1 MTIKEHDYVIYL
13 INSVWNEIDYD
24 EDTFLNLDIDKIT
37 SELNDHLKDLQEIIK
52 EGIKWKSIFMKT
64 TIF

>member
-52 EGIKWKSIFMKT
+52 EGKQ
-64 TIF
+64 